1 MVGYILAIIISSG
14 IAGAA
19 VFLLR
24 QRTISKL
31 ASDFQA
37 EREIRITAEQLN
49 KRIPEIE
56 HSLREKEAD
65 IGKLISEATDLKAN
79 AAALNT
85 KLEEQQKSYE
95 QKEQLLK
102 DAEER
107 LTKTFKALSSDAL
120 KDNNTQFLQLA
131 KTKFENYQSTA
142 KIDLEARQKAI
153 QDLVKPLSDSI
164 AGVDKTIG
172 EIEKQRIGSFSA
184 LTANIGALANSEAE
198 LKKETSN
205 LVDALRK
212 PSVRGRWGE
221 MQLRRVVELAG
232 MVNYCDFVEQ
242 QSSTSERG
250 LLRPDLIVKLPN
262 DRNVVIDAKAI
273 LDAYMQAM
281 DIVDS
286 GQRLEKLKEHAGQV
300 KTHINKLSAKAY
312 WDQFPQAPEFVVMF
326 LPGEMFF
333 SAALEHEPRLI
344 EIGAEKKVIVASPT
358 TLIALLQAVYY
369 GWKQAQ
375 IAKNAV
381 AISDLG
387 KQLYERLRT
396 LGSYFTNVGNNLDK
410 ALNSYNQAVASF
422 EGRVLVTAR
431 KFKEMGAATGEDID
445 NIEPLD
451 TLPRQ
456 IQAPDLKDD
465 T

>member
-1 MVGYILAIIISSG
+1 MLGYILAIIISGG
-14 IAGAA
+14 IAGTA
-19 VFLLR
+19 VFLIR
-24 QRTISKL
+24 QRQITRLS
-31 ASDFQA
+31 SDLQT
-37 EREIRITAEQLN
+37 ERESRITAEQLN
-49 KRIPEIE
+49 NRIPQLEQ
-56 HSLREKEAD
+56 SLKEKEAD
-65 IGKLISEATDLKAN
+65 IGNLISEATDLKAN
-79 AAALNT
+79 AATLNT

-102 DAEER
+102 NAEER
-107 LTKTFKALSSDAL
+107 LTTTFKALSSDAL
-120 KDNNTQFLQLA
+120 KESNNQFLQLA
-131 KTKFENYQSTA
+131 KTKFDNYQTA
-142 KIDLEARQKAI
+142 AKTDLDARQKAI

-164 AGVDKTIG
+164 AGVDKTIS
-172 EIEKQRIGSFSA
+172 EIEKQRIDSFSA
-184 LTANIGALANSEAE
+184 LTTKIAALAISEAD

-205 LVDALRK
+205 LVDALRR

-242 QSSTSERG
+242 QSSMSERG

-262 DRNVVIDAKAI
+262 EKNIVIDAKTI
-273 LDAYMQAM
+273 LDAYIQAIDM
-281 DIVDS
+281 ADPE
-286 GQRLEKLKEHAGQV
+286 QRLQKLKEHAGQV
-300 KTHINKLSAKAY
+300 KTHITKLSAKAY

-333 SAALEHEPRLI
+333 SAALEHDPTLI
-344 EIGAEKKVIVASPT
+344 EMGAEKKVIVASPT

-396 LGSYFTNVGNNLDK
+396 LGNYVTNVGNSLEK
-410 ALNSYNQAVASF
+410 ALGAYNQAVASF

-431 KFKEMGAATGEDID
+431 KFKEMGAASGDDID
-445 NIEPLD
+445 IIEPID

-456 IQAPDLKDD
+456 IQAPDLL
-465 T
+465 